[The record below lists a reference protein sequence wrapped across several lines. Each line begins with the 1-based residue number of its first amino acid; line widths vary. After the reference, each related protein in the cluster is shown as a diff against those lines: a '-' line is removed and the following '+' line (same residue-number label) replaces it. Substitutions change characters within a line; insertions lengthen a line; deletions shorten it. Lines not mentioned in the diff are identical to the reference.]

1 MIGGIFIPNFDKLHW
16 YKEVTVLQDTTVS
29 IMGTCYDI
37 HFVDEYPERLK
48 DAGEYADGLF
58 NRCNREIYILKS
70 KEKDFT
76 DEGRERHM
84 NRVLR
89 HEIMHAYLEESGL
102 AASSNMTP
110 AWAQNEEMVD
120 WLAIQSPKIFAT
132 FQEVGC
138 LD

>member
-1 MIGGIFIPNFDKLHW
+1 M
-16 YKEVTVLQDTTVS
+16 QDMNVS

-37 HFVDEYPERLK
+37 RFVDEYPERLK
-48 DAGEYADGLF
+48 GVGEYADGLF
-58 NRCNREIYILKS
+58 NRCNREIYILKN
-70 KEKDFT
+70 KDKDFT
-76 DEGRERHM
+76 DEGRKRHM

-89 HEIMHAYLEESGL
+89 HEIIHAYLEESGL
-102 AASSNMTP
+102 SASSNMIS

-120 WLAIQSPKIFAT
+120 WLAIQSSKIFAT

>member
-1 MIGGIFIPNFDKLHW
+1 MRDMTI
-16 YKEVTVLQDTTVS
+16 S

-37 HFVDEYPERLK
+37 HFVKEYPERLK
-48 DAGEYADGLF
+48 GVGESADGLF
-58 NRCNREIYILKS
+58 NRCNREIYILKNRD
-70 KEKDFT
+70 KDFT
-76 DEGRERHM
+76 DEGRKRHM
-84 NRVLR
+84 NCVLR
-89 HEIMHAYLEESGL
+89 HEIIHAYLEESGL
-102 AASSNMTP
+102 SANSKMIS